1 MIFNQ
6 SASPPGGK
14 NWSLQGFKDFAA
26 TITDPREKEIAEF
39 AFFAGMQIIPPRKH
53 IVALIHGINTDAEW
67 QERLAIQIRTDCGL
81 DAYPI
86 GYGNYRPTHFLNP
99 YWDSRKGPIELVTR
113 QLRTLKA
120 QHPDSDISI
129 IAHSF
134 GTYIISKILS
144 ECPDLEFHRLQLC
157 GSVVNEH
164 FRWELV
170 KSRVKQVVNDVG
182 TRDIWPILAKQSTWF
197 YGDSGAFG
205 FKNVSLRDRHF
216 DYAHSDFMSDSHF
229 NQYWKPLL
237 VDGQVID
244 STWTKHRTTAGKS
257 IAVLRRLPIKYLLWA
272 GLIPGIAVSVI
283 WALQF
288 GVSRL

>member
-1 MIFNQ
+1 MTFNQ
-6 SASPPGGK
+6 SAPPPVSK
-14 NWSLQGFKDFAA
+14 HRSLQDFKNFAT
-26 TITDPREKEIAEF
+26 TITDPRERDIAEF
-39 AFFAGMQIIPPRKH
+39 AFFAGMQAGSARRH
-53 IVALIHGINTDAEW
+53 IVALVHGINTDAEW
-67 QERLAIQIRTDCGL
+67 QERLAIQIRTECGL

-86 GYGNYRPTHFLNP
+86 GYGNYRPGHFLNP
-99 YWDSRKGPIELVTR
+99 YWDSRKGPIALVTT

-120 QHPDSDISI
+120 QHPDADISV

-144 ECPDLEFHRLQLC
+144 ECADLEIHRLQLC

-205 FKNVSLRDRHF
+205 FKNVTLRDRHF
-216 DYAHSDFMSDSHF
+216 DYAHSDFMSESHF

-237 VDGQVID
+237 VDGQVVD
-244 STWTKHRTTAGKS
+244 STWTEKRKPAGKG
-257 IAVLRRLPIKYLLWA
+257 IAILRRLPIKYFLWA
-272 GLIPGIAVSVI
+272 FLIPGLFIGAI
-283 WALQF
+283 GALYF
-288 GVSRL
+288 GVSKL